1 MTACPAAYDEQWRVL
16 RRKRGIRMAKRE
28 EKGARL
34 FCAAA
39 LCAVLGAAGVFC
51 LFQTLPAVGEEQL
64 AVAAAGFIL
73 PDGALAAVR
82 EGGLFGEG
90 LASSSPASSGAASE
104 ASPESSGVSSSA
116 SSSGL
121 PEQAGSSAVPEDE
134 DAVAAGLFPEN
145 GPVETVLENGINE
158 TTSSNTGI
166 QYGNVW
172 VKNTNQYHDI
182 DIGAVLQE
190 QPDVSLKRDG
200 SVEILLYHTHTTE
213 AFQGD
218 TRTQDNSRN
227 VVAVGEKIAAELE
240 AAGFGVVHDITC
252 HDYPSYNG
260 SYDRSG
266 ETIQRNLEKYPG
278 IQVAIDIHRD
288 ALGTSDARVKPTV
301 MVNGRKAAQ
310 IMIVSGCDDDGTL
323 GFPDWEYNL
332 RLAVRCQQAVSDL
345 YPSLARP
352 LSFCPKKYNEHMT
365 HGSILV
371 EFGTDASTLDEV
383 LYSGELF
390 GKALVQT
397 LLGLTE

>member
-1 MTACPAAYDEQWRVL
+1 M
-16 RRKRGIRMAKRE
+16 GKRE
-28 EKGARL
+28 EKGGKL

-39 LCAVLGAAGVFC
+39 LCAVLGAAGMLC
-51 LFQTLPAVGEEQL
+51 LFETLPALDEGGFS
-64 AVAAAGFIL
+64 VAAAGFIL

-82 EGGLFGEG
+82 EGELFWETDSSAPDAG
-90 LASSSPASSGAASE
+90 SSSPAPASSALSDSSS
-104 ASPESSGVSSSA
+104 SPLSSA
-116 SSSGL
+116 SSAQSEA
-121 PEQAGSSAVPEDE
+121 EQMQE
-134 DAVAAGLFPEN
+134 AVAAGLFPEN

-158 TTSSNTGI
+158 TTISNTGI

-172 VKNTNQYHDI
+172 VKNTNKYHDI
-182 DIGAVLQE
+182 DIAAELE
-190 QPDVSLKRDG
+190 KQPDVSLKRDG

-213 AFQGD
+213 AFQGE

-227 VVAVGEKIAAELE
+227 VVAVGEKVAAELE
-240 AAGFGVVHDITC
+240 AAGFGVVHDTTC

-266 ETIQRNLEKYPG
+266 ETIQRNLEQYPG

-288 ALGTSDARVKPTV
+288 ALGTSDARTKPTV

-310 IMIVSGCDDDGTL
+310 IMIVSGCDDDGTI

-397 LLGLTE
+397 LLGLVEP

>member
-1 MTACPAAYDEQWRVL
+1 M
-16 RRKRGIRMAKRE
+16 
-28 EKGARL
+28 EKQGSRL

-39 LCAVLGAAGVFC
+39 LCLLLGAAGVFC
-51 LFQTLPAVGEEQL
+51 LSHTLPAVNQGEL

-82 EGGLFGEG
+82 GGEAFWEDAQSPSGSLSAPPEDSS
-90 LASSSPASSGAASE
+90 AAPVSSSPPEASSAAPASSALPE
-104 ASPESSGVSSSA
+104 ASAAPSVE
-116 SSSGL
+116 
-121 PEQAGSSAVPEDE
+121 
-134 DAVAAGLFPEN
+134 AGLFWEN
-145 GPVETVLENGINE
+145 GPVETTFANGIE
-158 TTSSNTGI
+158 ERTISNTGTR
-166 QYGNVW
+166 YGNLW
-172 VKNTNQYHDI
+172 VKNTNVYHDI
-182 DIGAVLQE
+182 DVGAVLAE
-190 QPDVSLKRDG
+190 EPDVSLKRDG

-213 AFQGD
+213 AYQGD

-240 AAGFGVVHDITC
+240 AAGFGVVHDTTC

-266 ETIQRNLEKYPG
+266 ETIRRNLDQYPG

-301 MVNGRKAAQ
+301 MVNGKKAAQ
-310 IMIVSGCDDDGTL
+310 IMIVAGCDDDGTL

-332 RLAVRCQQAVSDL
+332 RLALRCQQAVSDL

-371 EFGTDASTLDEV
+371 EFGTDASTLDEA
-383 LYSGELF
+383 LYAGELF

>member
-1 MTACPAAYDEQWRVL
+1 M
-16 RRKRGIRMAKRE
+16 GKRE
-28 EKGARL
+28 EKGGKL

-39 LCAVLGAAGVFC
+39 LCAVLGAAGMLC
-51 LFQTLPAVGEEQL
+51 LFETLPALDEGGFS
-64 AVAAAGFIL
+64 VAAAGFIL

-82 EGGLFGEG
+82 EGELFWETDSSAPDAG
-90 LASSSPASSGAASE
+90 SSSPAPASSALSDSSS
-104 ASPESSGVSSSA
+104 SPLSSA
-116 SSSGL
+116 SSAQSEA
-121 PEQAGSSAVPEDE
+121 EQMQE
-134 DAVAAGLFPEN
+134 AVAAGLFPEN

-158 TTSSNTGI
+158 TTISNTGI

-172 VKNTNQYHDI
+172 VKNTNKYHDI
-182 DIGAVLQE
+182 DIAAELE
-190 QPDVSLKRDG
+190 KQPDVSLKRDG

-213 AFQGD
+213 AFQGE

-227 VVAVGEKIAAELE
+227 VVAVGKKVAAELE
-240 AAGFGVVHDITC
+240 AAGFGVVHDTTC

-266 ETIQRNLEKYPG
+266 ETIQRNLEQYPG

-288 ALGTSDARVKPTV
+288 ALGTSDARTKPTV

-310 IMIVSGCDDDGTL
+310 IMIVSGCDDDGTI

-397 LLGLTE
+397 LLGLVEP

>member
-1 MTACPAAYDEQWRVL
+1 M
-16 RRKRGIRMAKRE
+16 
-28 EKGARL
+28 
-34 FCAAA
+34 
-39 LCAVLGAAGVFC
+39 
-51 LFQTLPAVGEEQL
+51 
-64 AVAAAGFIL
+64 
-73 PDGALAAVR
+73 
-82 EGGLFGEG
+82 
-90 LASSSPASSGAASE
+90 
-104 ASPESSGVSSSA
+104 
-116 SSSGL
+116 
-121 PEQAGSSAVPEDE
+121 
-134 DAVAAGLFPEN
+134 
-145 GPVETVLENGINE
+145 
-158 TTSSNTGI
+158 
-166 QYGNVW
+166 
-172 VKNTNQYHDI
+172 
-182 DIGAVLQE
+182 
-190 QPDVSLKRDG
+190 
-200 SVEILLYHTHTTE
+200 
-213 AFQGD
+213 
-218 TRTQDNSRN
+218 
-227 VVAVGEKIAAELE
+227 
-240 AAGFGVVHDITC
+240 VHDITC

-397 LLGLTE
+397 LLGLME

>member
-1 MTACPAAYDEQWRVL
+1 M
-16 RRKRGIRMAKRE
+16 GKRE
-28 EKGARL
+28 EKGGKL

-39 LCAVLGAAGVFC
+39 LCAVLGAAGMLC
-51 LFQTLPAVGEEQL
+51 LFETLPAVDEGGFS
-64 AVAAAGFIL
+64 VAAAGFIL

-82 EGGLFGEG
+82 EGGLFWETGSSAPDAG
-90 LASSSPASSGAASE
+90 SSSPASASS
-104 ASPESSGVSSSA
+104 ALSDSSSA
-116 SSSGL
+116 PL
-121 PEQAGSSAVPEDE
+121 SSAPSAPSEAE
-134 DAVAAGLFPEN
+134 QMQEAVAAGLFPEN

-158 TTSSNTGI
+158 TTISNTGI

-182 DIGAVLQE
+182 DIAAELE
-190 QPDVSLKRDG
+190 KQPDVSLKRDG

-213 AFQGD
+213 AFQGE

-227 VVAVGEKIAAELE
+227 VVAVGEKVAAELE
-240 AAGFGVVHDITC
+240 AAGFGVVHDTTC

-266 ETIQRNLEKYPG
+266 ETIQRNLEQYPG

-288 ALGTSDARVKPTV
+288 ALGTSDARTKPTV

-310 IMIVSGCDDDGTL
+310 IMIVSGCDDDGTI

-397 LLGLTE
+397 LLGLVEP

>member
-1 MTACPAAYDEQWRVL
+1 
-16 RRKRGIRMAKRE
+16 MAKRE

-51 LFQTLPAVGEEQL
+51 LFRTMPAVGEDQL

-82 EGGLFGEG
+82 QGSFFGEASAASAEASEA
-90 LASSSPASSGAASE
+90 ASSAAASE
-104 ASPESSGVSSSA
+104 PEESSSA
-116 SSSGL
+116 SEEAL
-121 PEQAGSSAVPEDE
+121 SSAAGEE
-134 DAVAAGLFPEN
+134 AVAAGLFPPN
-145 GPVETVLENGINE
+145 GPVETVLVNGINE
-158 TTSSNTGI
+158 TTISNTGI

-172 VKNTNQYHDI
+172 VKNTNLYHDI
-182 DIGAVLQE
+182 DIAAVLGE

-227 VVAVGEKIAAELE
+227 VVAVGEKVAAELE
-240 AAGFGVVHDITC
+240 AAGFGVVHDTTC

-266 ETIQRNLEKYPG
+266 ETIQRNLEQYPG

-301 MVNGRKAAQ
+301 LVNGKKAAQ

-371 EFGTDASTLDEV
+371 EFGTDASTLEEV

-390 GKALVQT
+390 GKALAQT
-397 LLGLTE
+397 LLGLTQ

>member
-1 MTACPAAYDEQWRVL
+1 M
-16 RRKRGIRMAKRE
+16 GKRE
-28 EKGARL
+28 EKGGKL

-39 LCAVLGAAGVFC
+39 LCAVLGAAGMLC
-51 LFQTLPAVGEEQL
+51 LFETLPALDEGGFS
-64 AVAAAGFIL
+64 VAAAGFIL

-82 EGGLFGEG
+82 EGERFWETDSSAPDAG
-90 LASSSPASSGAASE
+90 SSSPAPASSALSDSSSSPLSSAPSAQSE
-104 ASPESSGVSSSA
+104 A
-116 SSSGL
+116 
-121 PEQAGSSAVPEDE
+121 EQMQE
-134 DAVAAGLFPEN
+134 AVAAGLFPEN

-158 TTSSNTGI
+158 TTISNTGI

-172 VKNTNQYHDI
+172 VKNTNKYHDI
-182 DIGAVLQE
+182 DIAAELE
-190 QPDVSLKRDG
+190 KQPDVSLKRDG

-213 AFQGD
+213 AFQGE

-227 VVAVGEKIAAELE
+227 VVAVGEKVAAELE
-240 AAGFGVVHDITC
+240 AAGFGVVHDTTC

-266 ETIQRNLEKYPG
+266 ETIQRNLEQYPG

-288 ALGTSDARVKPTV
+288 ALGTSDARTKPTV

-310 IMIVSGCDDDGTL
+310 IMIVSGCDDDGTI

-397 LLGLTE
+397 LLGLVEP

>member
-1 MTACPAAYDEQWRVL
+1 M
-16 RRKRGIRMAKRE
+16 GKRE
-28 EKGARL
+28 EKGGKL

-39 LCAVLGAAGVFC
+39 LCAVLGAAGMLC
-51 LFQTLPAVGEEQL
+51 LFETLPALDEGGFS
-64 AVAAAGFIL
+64 VAAAGFIL

-82 EGGLFGEG
+82 EGELFWETDSSAPDVG
-90 LASSSPASSGAASE
+90 SSSPAPASSALSDSSSSPLSSAPSAQSE
-104 ASPESSGVSSSA
+104 A
-116 SSSGL
+116 
-121 PEQAGSSAVPEDE
+121 EQMQEAVT
-134 DAVAAGLFPEN
+134 AGLFPEN

-158 TTSSNTGI
+158 TTISNTGI

-172 VKNTNQYHDI
+172 VKNTNKYHDI
-182 DIGAVLQE
+182 DIAAELE
-190 QPDVSLKRDG
+190 KQPDVSLKRDG

-213 AFQGD
+213 AFQGE

-227 VVAVGEKIAAELE
+227 VVAVGEKVAAELE
-240 AAGFGVVHDITC
+240 AAGFGVVHDTTC

-266 ETIQRNLEKYPG
+266 ETIQRNLEQYPG

-288 ALGTSDARVKPTV
+288 ALGTSDARTKPTV

-310 IMIVSGCDDDGTL
+310 IMIVSGCDDDGTI

-397 LLGLTE
+397 LLGLVEP

>member
-1 MTACPAAYDEQWRVL
+1 M
-16 RRKRGIRMAKRE
+16 GKRE
-28 EKGARL
+28 EKGGKL

-39 LCAVLGAAGVFC
+39 LCAVLGAAGMLC
-51 LFQTLPAVGEEQL
+51 LFETLPALDEGGFS
-64 AVAAAGFIL
+64 VAAAGFIL

-82 EGGLFGEG
+82 EGELFWETDSSAPDAG
-90 LASSSPASSGAASE
+90 SSSPAPVSSALSDSSSSPLSSAPSAQSE
-104 ASPESSGVSSSA
+104 A
-116 SSSGL
+116 
-121 PEQAGSSAVPEDE
+121 EQMQE
-134 DAVAAGLFPEN
+134 AVAAGLFPEN

-158 TTSSNTGI
+158 TTISNTGI

-172 VKNTNQYHDI
+172 VKNTNKYHDI
-182 DIGAVLQE
+182 DIAAELE
-190 QPDVSLKRDG
+190 KQPDVSLKRDG

-213 AFQGD
+213 AFQGE

-227 VVAVGEKIAAELE
+227 VVAVGEKVAAELE
-240 AAGFGVVHDITC
+240 AAGFGVVHDTTC

-266 ETIQRNLEKYPG
+266 ETIQRNLEQYPG

-288 ALGTSDARVKPTV
+288 ALGTSDARTKPTV

-310 IMIVSGCDDDGTL
+310 IMIVSGCDDDGTI

-397 LLGLTE
+397 LLGLVEP